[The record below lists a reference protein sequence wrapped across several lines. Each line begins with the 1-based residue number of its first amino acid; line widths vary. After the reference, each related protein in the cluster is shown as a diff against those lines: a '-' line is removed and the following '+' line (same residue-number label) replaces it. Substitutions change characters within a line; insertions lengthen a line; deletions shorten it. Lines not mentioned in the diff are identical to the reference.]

1 MFLMHKQN
9 TLQTLAVYTHTVA
22 CRRLL
27 VAGANSLITCPHD
40 RCLFCPPLSMPL
52 PEVLPSLCVQQ
63 MSRNRDLLKQMGKV
77 GKRRKKGRKEER
89 KQHWAAGMPSS
100 TVQQPSKFSR
110 APRAGWG
117 LCHRPKHPL
126 HFNCHCTTVQ
136 PPRTSPDAISVP
148 WEISPFATQAQAVT
162 PVFLPPH
169 PILHACTNAQ

>member
-77 GKRRKKGRKEER
+77 GKRRKEGRKEER
-89 KQHWAAGMPSS
+89 KQHWAAAKQI
-100 TVQQPSKFSR
+100 QQGSE
-110 APRAGWG
+110 GG
-117 LCHRPKHPL
+117 LG
-126 HFNCHCTTVQ
+126 
-136 PPRTSPDAISVP
+136 S
-148 WEISPFATQAQAVT
+148 
-162 PVFLPPH
+162 LPP
-169 PILHACTNAQ
+169 PQTPPAF